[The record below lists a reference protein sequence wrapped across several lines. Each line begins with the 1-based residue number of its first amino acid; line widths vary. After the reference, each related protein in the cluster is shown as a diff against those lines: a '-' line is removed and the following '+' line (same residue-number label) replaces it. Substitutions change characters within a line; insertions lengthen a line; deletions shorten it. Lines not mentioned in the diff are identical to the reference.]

1 MKPTRHNDEANFKY
15 SMDCLPNLNMR
26 QTNSVTLP
34 HNDCKLM
41 RLKFLGR
48 LKGGAGFPHDE
59 QGLSNE
65 EIPFFKVKDIGKAD
79 RLDWMTATDN
89 SVSKATAKKLGAY
102 VFPRETITFAKVGAA
117 LLLNRFR
124 LLGQDSCIDN
134 NMMGFMVNTAQAQHR
149 FILYALSTLK
159 FVEIVNP
166 GAVPSL
172 NEEQIGQLYLP
183 ILPLNKQMQI
193 ANYLDRETSQIDTLI
208 KEKQH
213 MLALL
218 AEKRAALIS
227 RTVTRG
233 LEPDV
238 PLKPSGHPW
247 LGDIPVHWKVKRS
260 KQVLKERDE
269 RSVTGD
275 EELLTVS
282 HITGVTKRSEKE
294 VYMFEAEST
303 EGYKLCYPGNLVINT
318 LWAWMGAMGI
328 AWESGIVSPAYHV
341 YELSSELLPGYVDAL
356 VRMPVF
362 AKEVTRFSKGVW
374 SSRLRLY
381 PEGLYEVR
389 LPVPLVEEQQQIID
403 AIAND
408 RQQTAEME
416 AALNKSIALLKE
428 RRSALITAAVTGQLN
443 VSGEAA

>member
-1 MKPTRHNDEANFKY
+1 MG
-15 SMDCLPNLNMR
+15 CLSNLNMR
-26 QTNSVTLP
+26 QTNSEALLHT
-34 HNDCKLM
+34 DWKLM

-59 QGLSNE
+59 QGLPDE
-65 EIPFFKVKDIGKAD
+65 EIPFFKVKDIGNAD
-79 RLDWMTATDN
+79 DFDWMTATNN
-89 SVSKATAKKLGAY
+89 SVSRATAKKLGAY

-134 NMMGFMVNTAQAQHR
+134 NMMGFMVNTVKAQAR
-149 FILYALSTLK
+149 IILYALSTLN
-159 FVEIVNP
+159 FAEVVNP

-172 NEEQIGQLYLP
+172 NENQIGQFYLSIP
-183 ILPLNKQMQI
+183 PLSKQRQI
-193 ANYLDRETSQIDTLI
+193 AKYLDKETEQIDVLVAE
-208 KEKQH
+208 KERI
-213 MLALL
+213 LALL
-218 AEKRAALIS
+218 EEKRSALIS
-227 RTVTRG
+227 LAVTRG
-233 LEPDV
+233 LDSDA
-238 PLKPSGHPW
+238 PLKPSGYAW
-247 LGDIPVHWKVKRS
+247 LGDIPAHWKVKRS
-260 KQVLKERDE
+260 KQILRERDE

-294 VYMFEAEST
+294 VYMFEAETT
-303 EGYKLCYPGNLVINT
+303 EGYKRCSPGNLVINT

-328 AWESGIVSPAYHV
+328 AWEPGIVSPAYHV
-341 YELSSELLPGYVDAL
+341 YELSSELLPDYVDAL
-356 VRMPVF
+356 VRTPVF

-389 LPVPLVEEQQQIID
+389 LPVPPLKEQQQIID
-403 AIAND
+403 AIANE

-416 AALNKSIALLKE
+416 ATLNKSIELLKE
-428 RRSALITAAVTGQLN
+428 RRGALITAAVTGQIEL
-443 VSGEAA
+443 EAMNP